1 MEFIEEKN
9 RIFVEQDGRR
19 VAEIIFEK
27 KNDDTYVITHTFVD
41 EALRGEGIGSKL
53 VSRAVNKIKKEGY
66 NVEATC
72 SYAKAWLEKHGK

>member
-9 RIFVEQDGRR
+9 RIYVMENGKR

-27 KNDDTYVITHTFVD
+27 KDENTYTITHTFVD
-41 EALRGEGIGSKL
+41 EALRGQGVGAKL
-53 VSRAVNKIKKEGY
+53 VSKAVNKIKKEGY

-72 SYAKAWLEKHGK
+72 SYAKMWLEKHGK